1 MENKKMNYEKQA
13 NDFLRYTGAEIKIRF
28 LKKDKYFHDD
38 KEARNIYTFTISRGK
53 RKYKGTF
60 GDSIYN
66 TKEGIVP
73 SEYDILACLTKYEP
87 EETIKDFMSA
97 YGYEDEKTAKKI
109 YNEVKKEYQGMKMLF
124 NDKELEILQEIN

>member
-1 MENKKMNYEKQA
+1 MNYEEQA
-13 NDFLRYTGAEIKIRF
+13 NNFLRYTGAEIKIRF
-28 LKKDKYFHDD
+28 LKNDRYFHDD

-66 TKEGIVP
+66 TEKRTEP
-73 SEYDILACLTKYEP
+73 TEYDILSCITKYEP
-87 EETIKDFMSA
+87 EETLDDFILA

-109 YNEVKKEYQGMKMLF
+109 YNAVKKEYQGMKELF
-124 NDKELEILQEIN
+124 NDKEIEKLQEII